1 MGAVEGGGEGVY
13 GSVVEEDG
21 TVGRVVEALEQG
33 YCGGFAAALV
43 VLEIMMNRRDIYG
56 GRDLRKRLRVR
67 RTDRLR
73 L

>member
-1 MGAVEGGGEGVY
+1 MY
-13 GSVVEEDG
+13 GLVVEEDG
-21 TVGRVVEALEQG
+21 AVGGVVEALEEG
-33 YCGGFAAALV
+33 DCSGFAAALV
-43 VLEIMMNRRDIYG
+43 VLEMMMNGRDIYG